1 MKTIKEE
8 TKVLDNSN
16 EDSNGDINDDNNV
29 VSLTTSEK
37 ELLNQNLHHT
47 IFKFLKSK
55 SVDGW
60 ANSLRIPTEL
70 DEEFEIGSKTEIDT
84 LLKYLHT
91 MATELKT
98 IVEINV
104 DDELKN
110 AKADEVG
117 CLDHLY

>member
-8 TKVLDNSN
+8 AKVLDNSN
-16 EDSNGDINDDNNV
+16 ENSNGDINDDNNV

-37 ELLNQNLHHT
+37 ELLNHNLHHT

-60 ANSLRIPTEL
+60 ANSLRIPTEV

-98 IVEINV
+98 IVEIYV

-110 AKADEVG
+110 ANADEVG